1 MNRMQLIRIHMILA
15 AFLLPVALLYFVSG
29 LLYSLDVKG
38 SVDKKEVT
46 IHLPQPFVADLDETT
61 KLVEQ
66 TLMQNQL
73 PALSISEP
81 SLKKKKGVY
90 TWYWSELKY
99 AVHLEAKAGA
109 SKAKLTFRER
119 SMLAQVMRIHRA
131 EAGTLFMW
139 VSILLVV
146 GLVMIFATG
155 MLMAHGV
162 AKFWHDAWR
171 ASTLGLVM
179 VVVLILSQ

>member
-1 MNRMQLIRIHMILA
+1 MLA
-15 AFLLPVALLYFVSG
+15 SFLLPVALLYFVSG

-38 SVDKKEVT
+38 SIEKKEIA
-46 IHLPQPFVADLDETT
+46 IHLKQPFVADLDKTT

-66 TLMQNQL
+66 TLQQNKL
-73 PALSISEP
+73 PELSISEP

-90 TWYWSELKY
+90 TWYYSELKY
-99 AVHLEAKAGA
+99 AVRLEAKVGA
-109 SKAKLTFRER
+109 TKAKVTFRER

-139 VSILLVV
+139 VSVLLVV
-146 GLVMIFATG
+146 GLITIFTTG
-155 MLMAHGV
+155 MLMAQGV